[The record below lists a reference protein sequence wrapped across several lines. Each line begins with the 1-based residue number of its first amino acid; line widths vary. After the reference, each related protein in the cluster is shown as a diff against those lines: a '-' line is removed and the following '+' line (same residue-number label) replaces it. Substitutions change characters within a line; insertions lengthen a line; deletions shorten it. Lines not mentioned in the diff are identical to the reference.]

1 MSDFAI
7 ITDSSCDTP
16 NSYVQDLNLGILP
29 LSFIIDGKT
38 YHNYPDNREMSPKE
52 FYDKLRNGSL
62 ATTNAVNVQQAL
74 EELEANLKAGR
85 DVLVLAFSSGLSA
98 TCSSF
103 QMAAAELAPKYPERK
118 LFVVDTLAATGGQSI
133 LILTAGK
140 MRAEGRSI
148 EEVRDWA
155 EANKSRVNT
164 WFTVNDLFFL
174 KKGGRVS
181 AATAIVGTMLQIKPI
196 LRMDENGKL
205 ATMQKARGRKA
216 ALETLVKLAEE
227 RGEEMGKY
235 PVFISHSDC
244 MDDAQWV
251 AGQLRTRY
259 GAADVIINDIGPVI
273 GAHTGPGALVVNF
286 IGKNTAQV

>member
-1 MSDFAI
+1 MSDFVI

-16 NSYVQDLNLGILP
+16 NQYVQELHLGILP

-38 YHNYPDNREMSPKE
+38 YHNYPDNREMSPTD
-52 FYDKLRNGSL
+52 FYGKLKAGSL

-74 EELEANLKAGR
+74 EELEANLKAGH

-103 QMAAAELAPKYPERK
+103 QMAAAELAPQYPDRK
-118 LFVVDTLAATGGQSI
+118 LYVVDTLAATGGQSI
-133 LILTAGK
+133 LVLTAGR
-140 MRAEGRSI
+140 MRAEGKSI
-148 EEVRDWA
+148 EEVRDWV
-155 EANKSRVNT
+155 EANKCRVNT

-181 AATAIVGTMLQIKPI
+181 AATAIVGTMLQIKPV

-216 ALETLVKLAEE
+216 ALDTLVKLAEE
-227 RGEEMGKY
+227 RGEELDKF
-235 PVFISHSDC
+235 PVFVSHSDC
-244 MDDAQWV
+244 MADAEWV
-251 AGQLRTRY
+251 AGQLKARC
-259 GAADVIINDIGPVI
+259 GAANVIIHDIGPVI
-273 GAHTGPGALVVNF
+273 GAHTGPGAVVVNF
-286 IGKNTAQV
+286 IGRNTAQV